1 MKLSEFLARLAIVII
16 LLGVGAIPFVFESRS
31 SLIHARMPENGGWST
46 DLIQA
51 RVGEPLHLRFTS
63 DDVVH
68 GFAVGKMDMQPVD
81 IEPGKVSETTL
92 LFDKPGIYTF
102 FCTRWCGINHWRMRG
117 TIEVSGGADD
127 PVSEI
132 KPPLYV
138 QLGLNLDSPRMA
150 MAIPAEKPSARRG
163 MEMLSRWV
171 IDQSPDLYRS
181 RSPEQMF
188 QDLKDYGLT
197 ESESWDTVA
206 AIWLQNTTPEALMA
220 GQQIYAQDC
229 AACHGETGEGDGVF
243 ARELAAS
250 GAASMQ
256 SMSGML
262 DMSMQAPPSLTN
274 PARLL
279 SASPALLH
287 GKILRGGMG
296 TGMPMWGNILT
307 DEQIWSVVAYLYSFQ
322 FDYSK

>member
-1 MKLSEFLARLAIVII
+1 MKLSEFLARFAVAII
-16 LLGVGAIPFVFESRS
+16 LLGVVALPLAFESRF
-31 SLIHARMPENGGWST
+31 SLVRARMPENGGWST
-46 DLIQA
+46 DLIRAQ
-51 RVGEPLHLRFTS
+51 VGQPLHLRFTS
-63 DDVVH
+63 DDVMH
-68 GFAVGKMDMQPVD
+68 GFAVGKTDMQPVN

-92 LFDKPGIYTF
+92 LFDKPGTYTF

-117 TIEVSGGADD
+117 TIEVSGSADE

-132 KPPLYV
+132 EPPLYV
-138 QLGLNLDSPRMA
+138 QLGLNLDSPRTA
-150 MAIPAEKPSARRG
+150 TVIPAEKPSARRG
-163 MEMLSRWV
+163 MEMLSRWA
-171 IDQSPDLYRS
+171 IDQSPDLYRA
-181 RSPEQMF
+181 RSPEQTF
-188 QDLKDYGLT
+188 QGLQGYGLT
-197 ESESWDTVA
+197 DSERWDTVA
-206 AIWLQNTTPEALMA
+206 AIWLQNTTPAALMT

-243 ARELAAS
+243 AGELAAS
-250 GAASMQ
+250 GADSMQ
-256 SMSGML
+256 SMSGMM
-262 DMSMQAPPSLTN
+262 DMPMQAPPGFSD
-274 PARLL
+274 PVRLL